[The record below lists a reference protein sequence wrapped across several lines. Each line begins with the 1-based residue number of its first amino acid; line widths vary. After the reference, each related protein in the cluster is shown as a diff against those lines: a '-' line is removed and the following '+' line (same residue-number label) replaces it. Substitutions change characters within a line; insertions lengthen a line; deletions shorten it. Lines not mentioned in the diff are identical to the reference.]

1 MDREKAKGRQKAEDF
16 GVQKVLG
23 KNKPTK
29 EDEYF
34 YRIERERIAADRK
47 KKEEEKKQT
56 ERERL
61 KELHFMRCPKCGM
74 ELEEIQFEGLLID
87 RCTNCLGVWLD
98 HGELEALNRKEEG
111 FLKGMFSKI
120 FR

>member
-1 MDREKAKGRQKAEDF
+1 MDKGKNKVEQNAGDF

-23 KNKPTK
+23 KTKPTK

-34 YRIERERIAADRK
+34 YRIEKERIEAERK
-47 KKEEEKKQT
+47 KKEEEEGQK

-74 ELEEIQFEGLLID
+74 ELEEIQFEGLLVD
-87 RCTNCLGVWLD
+87 RCTSCSGVWLD
-98 HGELEALNRKEEG
+98 HGELEALTQKEEG

-120 FR
+120 FG